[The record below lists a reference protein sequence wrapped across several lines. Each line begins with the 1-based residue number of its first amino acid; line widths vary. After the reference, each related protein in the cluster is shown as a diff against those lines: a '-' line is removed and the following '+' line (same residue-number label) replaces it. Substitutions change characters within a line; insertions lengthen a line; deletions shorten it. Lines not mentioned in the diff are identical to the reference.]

1 LFALDFLGGGLQYV
15 RPMPRN
21 EIFRLEFSRIWL
33 APPILFRRRKDM
45 IRRIWL
51 AVSLLVVTGL
61 MLTACQTQ
69 TVEKPVVQT
78 VIVTAPPQTEI
89 KEVVATDAPKPVA
102 KVKVLHLNLTA
113 GEVATIDPALAT
125 DVDAIQLVD
134 EMTVGVVRQNETTGN
149 VEKALATSWDISPD
163 GLVYTFHLRTGV
175 PWVKYDA
182 KTRQV
187 VKVKDGEGKDRTV
200 TAQDFEYGILRT
212 LDPKTASDYAYVLTY
227 VISGAAQYNSGAL
240 TDTTKVGVKAI
251 DDATLQI
258 TFMDPV
264 VYNLNIAGM
273 WVAHAQPSWLIE
285 EKKDRWTETGNQQSY
300 GPFTLKEWYHDASL
314 TLVKNP
320 FWPSDIIN
328 IPQSKIDELT
338 FTMLDASSAFAEF
351 EAGNLDVSGIPLSDV
366 DRVKVD
372 PKLSKQIENVPAMG
386 TEFYA
391 FNVKKAPLD
400 DVRVRRALSYAI
412 DRQSLIDNIIKGQG
426 EPAPWFCRPG
436 AAGCPT
442 LNTYP
447 NLGIKYD
454 AGKAKSELEAYLKEK
469 NLTADQLDLMLTY
482 NTTEANKKTAEA
494 IVAMWKQVLGLNV
507 TMTNMERKVFY
518 AQRQSDPNMQI
529 MRSSW
534 VQDYQDANN
543 FDREVFSTGGAY
555 ANITRWS
562 DSKYDEMCTKAAKEQ
577 DPTKRMELYSQIDQ
591 YLVVD
596 QAVIAPLYWYS
607 SLVIYQP
614 HVKHTKSV
622 TGYDWFEKWDIAK

>member
-1 LFALDFLGGGLQYV
+1 
-15 RPMPRN
+15 
-21 EIFRLEFSRIWL
+21 
-33 APPILFRRRKDM
+33 M
-45 IRRIWL
+45 IRKTWL
-51 AVSLLVVTGL
+51 AVSLLVIASL
-61 MLTACQTQ
+61 MLTACQPQ
-69 TVEKPVVQT
+69 TIEKSVVQT
-78 VIVTAPPQTEI
+78 VIITAPPQVKTET
-89 KEVVATDAPKPVA
+89 KEVVVTATPKPA
-102 KVKVLHLNLTA
+102 DKVKVLHLNLTA

-134 EMTVGVVRQNETTGN
+134 EMTVGFVRQNETTGN
-149 VEKALATSWDISPD
+149 IEKAMATSWDISPD

-182 KTRQV
+182 RTRQV
-187 VKVKDGEGKDRTV
+187 VRVQDGEGKDRMV
-200 TAQDFEYGILRT
+200 TAKDFEYGILRT

-227 VISGAAQYNSGAL
+227 VISNAAQFNGGTL
-240 TDTTKVGVKAI
+240 TDTTKVGVKAL

-258 TFMDPV
+258 TFVDPV

-285 EKKDRWTETGNQQSY
+285 EKKDRWTETGYQQSY
-300 GPFTLKEWYHDASL
+300 GPFTLKEWIHDASL

-320 FWPSDIIN
+320 YWPADMPN
-328 IPQSKIDELT
+328 IPQSKIDEVT
-338 FTMLDASSAFAEF
+338 FTMLAATPAFAEY
-351 EAGNLDVSGIPLSDV
+351 EAGNLDVSGVPLSDV
-366 DRVKVD
+366 DRVRVD
-372 PKLSKQIENVPAMG
+372 PKLSKQIENVPTMG
-386 TEFYA
+386 TEFYT

-400 DVRVRRALSYAI
+400 DVRVRHALSYAI

-426 EPAPWFCRPG
+426 EPAQWFCRPG
-436 AAGCPT
+436 AAACPT
-442 LNTYP
+442 PDKYP

-454 AGKAKSELEAYLKEK
+454 AAKAKSELDAYLKEK
-469 NLTADQLDLMLTY
+469 NLTADKLDLTLTY
-482 NTTEANKKTAEA
+482 NTTEQNKQVAEA
-494 IVAMWKQVLGLNV
+494 IAAMWKNVLGLNV
-507 TMTNMERKVFY
+507 TITNMERKVFY

-543 FDREVFSTGGAY
+543 FDKEVFSTGGAY

-577 DPTKRMELYSQIDQ
+577 DPTKRMELYAQADQ

>member
-1 LFALDFLGGGLQYV
+1 ML
-15 RPMPRN
+15 RN
-21 EIFRLEFSRIWL
+21 EVFWLEFSRIWL
-33 APPILFRRRKDM
+33 APPTLFRGGKNM
-45 IRRIWL
+45 IRKTWL
-51 AVSLLVVTGL
+51 AVSLVVITSL

-89 KEVVATDAPKPVA
+89 REVVATAAPKPAA

-125 DVDAIQLVD
+125 DVDAVQLVD

-149 VEKALATSWDISPD
+149 VEKAMATSWDISPD

-200 TAQDFEYGILRT
+200 TAKDFEYGILRT
-212 LDPKTASDYAYVLTY
+212 LDPKTASNYAYVLTY
-227 VISGAAQYNSGAL
+227 VISGAAQYNSGTL
-240 TDTTKVGVKAI
+240 TDTTKVGVKAV
-251 DDATLQI
+251 DDATLRI
-258 TFMDPV
+258 TFLDPV

-285 EKKDRWTETGNQQSY
+285 EKNDRWTETGNQQSY

-314 TLVKNP
+314 TLVRNP
-320 FWPSDIIN
+320 FWPSDIPN
-328 IPQSKIDELT
+328 IPQSKIDEVT
-338 FTMLDASSAFAEF
+338 FKMLDASSAFAEF

-386 TEFYA
+386 TEFYT

-436 AAGCPT
+436 VASCPT
-442 LNTYP
+442 LNAYP

-454 AGKAKSELEAYLKEK
+454 AAKAQSELEAYLKEK
-469 NLTADQLDLMLTY
+469 NLTADKLDLTLTY

-494 IVAMWKQVLGLNV
+494 IVEMWKQVLGLNV

-518 AQRQSDPNMQI
+518 AQRKSDPNMQI

-555 ANITRWS
+555 AGITRWS
-562 DSKYDEMCTKAAKEQ
+562 DSKYDEMCVKAAKEQ

-614 HVKHTKSV
+614 YIKHTKSV
-622 TGYDWFEKWDIAK
+622 TSYDWFEKWDITK